1 MIRLARPYAWQ
12 GLADDDAFGP
22 KDSFLA
28 RSQHTGDIPRNASR
42 LLMSGTDR
50 TQRSLLLLPYPT
62 TGTSTDPAAEGLPAK
77 PKPGSEIRSKAD
89 EVAHATL
96 ARMYQTLARVQELEE
111 ALDDPEHLW
120 PRLRNAWNNA
130 TEDANP
136 RMAEIVRQARDMG
149 NTLEDL
155 ERRLRKVLRR
165 DHARVALDRVNEM
178 DRRSMQW
185 LARQPGRTVA
195 ERAGGDQ
202 RILAIVRNE
211 NFDTLENRVL
221 HAYVRLAEAVAREWL
236 EEHRNHASD
245 RYIRVNSF
253 RRKCRNLA
261 DELSALGI
269 GVAAPGVVPNYVLQD
284 DRSYRGVYNAWLRLL
299 RETAREDELWAWQAE
314 TWTDFCIL
322 AVTLAIEDLSDAELV
337 AQSPVRWLSEMHA
350 GRWFGQ
356 DNPLAVFW
364 LHDPGLVVE
373 VQARPRVSTRQ
384 FETRAVVWLRL
395 TDLNSGDQRRVP
407 IWTPHMM
414 ARPDPATE
422 AKAAC
427 LLLDQVRRVPE
438 QDLYQ
443 MYDGLVLLPAHGDPE
458 TASYHLGERSVLGVA
473 LDAAGQGLALGM
485 EAIGTFIGQT
495 VLTGSW

>member
-1 MIRLARPYAWQ
+1 MIRLTRPYASR
-12 GLADDDAFGP
+12 GLADDDSYGP
-22 KDSFLA
+22 TDSLLA
-28 RSQHTGDIPRNASR
+28 LSQSTGNMPQNA
-42 LLMSGTDR
+42 
-50 TQRSLLLLPYPT
+50 SLLLSSGSGREKRSLVLLPYST
-62 TGTSTDPAAEGLPAK
+62 TGADTDPTVRGLPAK
-77 PKPGSEIRSKAD
+77 PKPGSEIRTDAD
-89 EVAHATL
+89 RFAHDTL
-96 ARMYQTLARVQELEE
+96 ARMYQVLARVQELEE

-120 PRLRNAWNNA
+120 PRLRLAWNNA
-130 TEDANP
+130 AKETNP

-221 HAYVRLAEAVAREWL
+221 LAYVRLADAVAREWL
-236 EEHRNHASD
+236 EEHRGLASN
-245 RYIRVNSF
+245 RYDMVRGY
-253 RRKCRNLA
+253 RRKCRALA
-261 DELSALGI
+261 GDLSALGI
-269 GVAAPGVVPNYVLQD
+269 GLAAPSVVPNYVLQD
-284 DRSYRGVYNAWLRLL
+284 DRSYRGVFEAWIRLL
-299 RETAREDELWAWQAE
+299 RQSAQEDELWAWQAE

-322 AVTLAIEDLSDAELV
+322 AVTLAIEGLADAELV
-337 AQSPVRWLSEMHA
+337 AQSPIRWQPEMRA
-350 GRWFGQ
+350 GRWFEQ

-364 LHDPGLVVE
+364 LRDTGLVVE

-384 FETRAVVWLRL
+384 FETKAVVWLRL
-395 TDLNSGDQRRVP
+395 TDLKSGEQRRVP

-414 ARPDPATE
+414 DRPDPGIE
-422 AKAAC
+422 AQAAC
-427 LLLDQVRRVPE
+427 IVLDQVRRVPE

-458 TASYHLGERSVLGVA
+458 SAPERLGERSVLAVS
-473 LDAAGQGLALGM
+473 LDASGPGLALGM
-485 EAIGTFIGQT
+485 DAIGTFVRQN
-495 VLTGSW
+495 VLTGLQ